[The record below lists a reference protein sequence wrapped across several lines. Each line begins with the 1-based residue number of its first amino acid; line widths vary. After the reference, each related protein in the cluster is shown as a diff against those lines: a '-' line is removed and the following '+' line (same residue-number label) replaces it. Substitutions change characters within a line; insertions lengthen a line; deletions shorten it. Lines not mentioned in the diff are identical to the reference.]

1 VVAVRRRIRPPP
13 AKRENRLII
22 DTDVLVYEL
31 RGNERARRTVAQNL
45 PFGISVVSYLELVQ
59 GMRNRRELQALH
71 RQLRRWSV
79 NVIHIDT
86 HISIRSMYY
95 VEEFFLSHS
104 MQLADALVAATA
116 VETNETLLTAN
127 DKHYRHIPGIQ
138 IKIFVP

>member
-1 VVAVRRRIRPPP
+1 MVAVRRRIRPPS
-13 AKRENRLII
+13 AKRESRLII

-104 MQLADALVAATA
+104 MQLADALIAATA
-116 VETNETLLTAN
+116 VETNEMLLTAN